1 MARFISKEKLS
12 KKARKAQ
19 NDLQRQT
26 WDVCPVT
33 RKVESKKVYRRK
45 KSPDR
50 YDEYGGDTVVRS
62 IVTLF
67 ASKSSR

>member
-1 MARFISKEKLS
+1 MERKEVVAMARFISKEKLS

-19 NDLQRQT
+19 NDLARQV

-33 RKVESKKVYRRK
+33 RKVKSKKVDKRK

-50 YDEYGGDTVVRS
+50 YDEYGGDFF
-62 IVTLF
+62 IC
-67 ASKSSR
+67 A